1 MENNLKNKTIS
12 GIFWQFCQNGFGQ
25 IVNFIVTVLLARLLM
40 PEEFGIVAIAGMFIV
55 ITGPFV
61 ECGFGSVLIQKK
73 DVDEFDYYTTFWA
86 QLCFSI
92 IVYLV
97 LFVSAPLFSTL
108 FSQCELTSVIRVLST
123 GIILGALGGIPKVI
137 LNKELAFKKFFQVT
151 FFGTI
156 LSGIVGVVLAYC
168 GLGVWA
174 LVVQSL
180 FSIIITNII
189 LYVKVGW
196 FPKMF
201 FSFIRFKKIFF
212 IGLKYMSS
220 NLIGIFFGQLK
231 GFIIGLKYTSADLAY
246 YNRGESG
253 PSIFSRNIVS
263 SINAVL
269 FPVFSKLQD
278 DKSAVKNAV
287 RRSIK
292 TGTFLFFPFLM
303 GLAAIA
309 DNVVV
314 VLYTNKWLACIPFMQ
329 IFCISECFTILNA
342 ANLKALTGMGKVDD
356 ILKMELY
363 KKPVMIAV
371 FLVTMFISPL
381 AIAVGMLFYTIYTT
395 IINAYPIKKYI
406 GYSIKEQLKD
416 ISGNAILALFMSLS
430 VYLVGIINLNI
441 YLSIVI
447 QVFVGFI
454 IYIGLSEL
462 LKVEAWLYIR
472 RNALVYLKNVV
483 NKISCKYK

>member
-1 MENNLKNKTIS
+1 MTENLKEKTIS
-12 GIFWQFCQNGFGQ
+12 GVFWQFCQNGFGQ
-25 IVNFIVTVLLARLLM
+25 TVNFIITVLLARLLM
-40 PEEFGIVAIAGMFIV
+40 PEEFGIIAIAGMFIA

-61 ECGFGSVLIQKK
+61 ECGLGSVLIQKNG
-73 DVDEFDYYTTFWA
+73 VDELDYHTTFWA

-97 LFVSAPLFSTL
+97 LFVSAPLFSGL
-108 FSQCELTSVIRVLST
+108 FDQYELTRVIRVLSI

-151 FFGTI
+151 FLGTV
-156 LSGIVGVVLAYC
+156 LSGFMGVILAYY
-168 GLGVWA
+168 GLGVWS
-174 LVVQSL
+174 LVFQNL

-196 FPKMF
+196 RPKMF
-201 FSFIRFKKIFF
+201 FSFIRFKNNFV
-212 IGLKYMSS
+212 IGLKYMSG
-220 NLIGIFFGQLK
+220 NLIGLFFGQLK
-231 GFIIGLKYTSADLAY
+231 GFIIGLRYTSADLAY

-278 DKSAVKNAV
+278 DKFAVKNAIS
-287 RRSIK
+287 RSIK

-303 GLAAIA
+303 GLSAIS

-314 VLYTNKWLACIPFMQ
+314 VMYTEKWSACIPFMQ
-329 IFCISECFTILNA
+329 IFCISECFTILNT
-342 ANLKALTGMGKVDD
+342 ANLQALSGMGKVND

-371 FLVTMFISPL
+371 FMITMFIGPL

-395 IINAYPIKKYI
+395 FVNAHPIEKYI
-406 GYSIKEQLKD
+406 GYSIKEQFKD
-416 ISGNAILALFMSLS
+416 ICGNAVLASIMAIV
-430 VYLVGIINLNI
+430 VYLIGLMDLDL
-441 YLSIVI
+441 YLSLVI
-447 QVFVGFI
+447 QVTVGFI

-462 LKVEAWLYIR
+462 FKVEAWLYIR
-472 RNALVYLKNVV
+472 RNGLMYFTKFKGKTPDSL
-483 NKISCKYK
+483 